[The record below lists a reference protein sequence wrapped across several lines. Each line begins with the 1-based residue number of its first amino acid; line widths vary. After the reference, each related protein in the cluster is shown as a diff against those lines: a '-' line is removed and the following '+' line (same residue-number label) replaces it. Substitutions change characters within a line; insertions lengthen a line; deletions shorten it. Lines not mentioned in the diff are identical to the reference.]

1 MILRTD
7 VEMLRQ
13 GTVQPAAVIHLSAIG
28 VFDEQRN
35 PAYAKALMEFIVSEL
50 KIPDTR
56 SVRGRVRVKYSLSST
71 QVHQVLTHHPCT
83 RVQVQCIILHQVHQT
98 LTHQVQVQL
107 QYTVHHNTCG
117 NFNVKNKMFLETAIH
132 FITPWMYHNNINWK
146 VISFDHGVH

>member
-56 SVRGRVRVKYSLSST
+56 SVGTNRKPWYNASSYKIAKSYETCIECSGGRWSSG
-71 QVHQVLTHHPCT
+71 
-83 RVQVQCIILHQVHQT
+83 QT
-98 LTHQVQVQL
+98 SQRYYIYPMVAPPS
-107 QYTVHHNTCG
+107 G
-117 NFNVKNKMFLETAIH
+117 GS
-132 FITPWMYHNNINWK
+132 NI
-146 VISFDHGVH
+146 

>member
-56 SVRGRVRVKYSLSST
+56 SVRGRVGVKYSLSST

-83 RVQVQCIILHQVHQT
+83 STSTMHTFAPSTSSTNTSSTSTSTITIHGAP
-98 LTHQVQVQL
+98 
-107 QYTVHHNTCG
+107 QYMWQ
-117 NFNVKNKMFLETAIH
+117 F
-132 FITPWMYHNNINWK
+132 
-146 VISFDHGVH
+146 